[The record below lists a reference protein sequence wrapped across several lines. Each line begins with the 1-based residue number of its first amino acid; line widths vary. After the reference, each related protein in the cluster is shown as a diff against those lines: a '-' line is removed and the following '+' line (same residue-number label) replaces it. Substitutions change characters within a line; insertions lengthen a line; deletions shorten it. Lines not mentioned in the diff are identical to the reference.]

1 MPVRIYRAALI
12 SVFAAAF
19 ATESV
24 AQTTLIV
31 SEDPTTSSTWQIVQG
46 PGGGTFEE
54 VITDQ
59 QTGQGQDDMVGS
71 ASDPG
76 FWIGSG
82 LIGGVESIGFR
93 VQLDKVG
100 NKTEY
105 TGNFRVGLEIE
116 GDDDVDLFLGPKLS
130 GNAAGQGIVFQLA
143 GPDLNTSPSTTS
155 IGNATDLIA
164 FTADNYNYQV
174 NPNDPADFNGDA
186 DAILTFAL
194 SFDALNTYI
203 SNNWASIYNG
213 TDPLPTAPTI
223 DGSSVLRFIAFTA
236 TNTNTIN
243 QDLFGIDGIQPDVT
257 FSGGGGFSAPTYG
270 DGSSAIPEPSTF
282 ASVGVILSF
291 GLLRRPRRRRL

>member
-1 MPVRIYRAALI
+1 MGN
-12 SVFAAAF
+12 
-19 ATESV
+19 
-24 AQTTLIV
+24 
-31 SEDPTTSSTWQIVQG
+31 PT
-46 PGGGTFEE
+46 
-54 VITDQ
+54 
-59 QTGQGQDDMVGS
+59 
-71 ASDPG
+71 
-76 FWIGSG
+76 
-82 LIGGVESIGFR
+82 
-93 VQLDKVG
+93 K
-100 NKTEY
+100 
-105 TGNFRVGLEIE
+105 
-116 GDDDVDLFLGPKLS
+116 
-130 GNAAGQGIVFQLA
+130 LA